1 MKLIYKG
8 KFSGDVQDIPHGE
21 HRPNAVKSREID
33 DPQKL
38 SLVAN
43 LVSLGITALTI
54 AAYVLRVWNAG
65 LSASSLGWQ
74 FLLGALLSLVCLF
87 PHELLHG
94 LCFRKE
100 VYLYTYWS
108 HGMLFVTGPEDMSR
122 ARFVF
127 MSLLPNLVFGAVP
140 FVLGMIWPQLG
151 ILGALGAI
159 SLGAGAGDYYNVL
172 HALTQMPPKARTY
185 LYGFNSW
192 WYLPEGVEPP
202 VKKEKTVKEKKVK
215 EKPVKAKP
223 LKEKPV
229 KEKSVKEAPAP
240 AEPSQD
246 PSAANEPQQAEPPK
260 ETPPQAA
267 PAKKEPAK
275 KAPSK
280 KEPAKKAPAK
290 KEPAKKEAVKKD
302 SAKKPASKKP
312 AAKKSSSKKA
322 PAPKTPSQKQSTAI
336 KPPDKK
342 KPKPKSGEA
351 PTKKETK

>member
-21 HRPNAVKSREID
+21 HRPNAVKFREID

-38 SLVAN
+38 GLVAN

-202 VKKEKTVKEKKVK
+202 VKKEKPTK
-215 EKPVKAKP
+215 EKPVKTKP
-223 LKEKPV
+223 VKEKPV
-229 KEKSVKEAPAP
+229 KEKAVKEAPAP
-240 AEPSQD
+240 EAPSQD
-246 PSAANEPQQAEPPK
+246 PSAANEPQQEEPPK

-267 PAKKEPAK
+267 PAKKEPVK

-290 KEPAKKEAVKKD
+290 KGPAKKEPVKKD
-302 SAKKPASKKP
+302 AAKKPASKKP
-312 AAKKSSSKKA
+312 AAKKSGSKKA

>member
-8 KFSGDVQDIPHGE
+8 TFSGDVQDIPHGE
-21 HRPNAVKSREID
+21 HRPNAVKFREID

-202 VKKEKTVKEKKVK
+202 VKKEKPTK
-215 EKPVKAKP
+215 EKPVKTKP
-223 LKEKPV
+223 VKEKPV
-229 KEKSVKEAPAP
+229 KEKAVKEAPAP
-240 AEPSQD
+240 EAPSQE
-246 PSAANEPQQAEPPK
+246 PPAANEPQQEEPPK

-267 PAKKEPAK
+267 PAKKEPVK

-290 KEPAKKEAVKKD
+290 KGPAKKEPVKKD
-302 SAKKPASKKP
+302 AAKKPASKKP
-312 AAKKSSSKKA
+312 AAKKSGSKKA

>member
-8 KFSGDVQDIPHGE
+8 TFSGDVQDIPHGE
-21 HRPNAVKSREID
+21 HRPNAVKFREID

-290 KEPAKKEAVKKD
+290 KEPTKKEPVKKD
-302 SAKKPASKKP
+302 AGKKPASKKP
-312 AAKKSSSKKA
+312 AAKKNSSKKA

>member
-8 KFSGDVQDIPHGE
+8 TFSGDVQDIPHGE
-21 HRPNAVKSREID
+21 HRPNAVKFREID

-202 VKKEKTVKEKKVK
+202 VKKEKPTK
-215 EKPVKAKP
+215 EKPVKTKP
-223 LKEKPV
+223 VKEKPV
-229 KEKSVKEAPAP
+229 KEKAVKEAPAP
-240 AEPSQD
+240 EAPSQE
-246 PSAANEPQQAEPPK
+246 PPAANEPQQEEPPK

-267 PAKKEPAK
+267 PAKKEPVK
-275 KAPSK
+275 KAPNK

-290 KEPAKKEAVKKD
+290 KESAKKEPVKKD
-302 SAKKPASKKP
+302 AAKKPASKKP
-312 AAKKSSSKKA
+312 AAKKSGSKKA